1 MSRATRVLRLAA
13 RPVRRLRSLPVRPM
27 LADWAVTLVSMA
39 VDVPPELLKL
49 SRAERAVGLEMLKS
63 DIRAPIESIVRR
75 LPNRLP

>member
-1 MSRATRVLRLAA
+1 MGRATRVLRLAA
-13 RPVRRLRSLPVRPM
+13 RPVRRLGTMPVRPT
-27 LADWAVTLVSMA
+27 LTNWAVTLVSMA

-49 SRAERAVGLEMLKS
+49 SRAERAVGLEMLKA